1 VERHEQTR
9 SKVVAHVETRSGLSI
24 KLPASVSKRVRHDLF
39 RSTRSMEKEL
49 VATIDSFLESIV
61 GISKGSKGPR

>member
-1 VERHEQTR
+1 MVPDPAKIAKIRCGGEFNSIRVHHE
-9 SKVVAHVETRSGLSI
+9 
-24 KLPASVSKRVRHDLF
+24 LF
-39 RSTRSMEKEL
+39 RSTRSIKKAM